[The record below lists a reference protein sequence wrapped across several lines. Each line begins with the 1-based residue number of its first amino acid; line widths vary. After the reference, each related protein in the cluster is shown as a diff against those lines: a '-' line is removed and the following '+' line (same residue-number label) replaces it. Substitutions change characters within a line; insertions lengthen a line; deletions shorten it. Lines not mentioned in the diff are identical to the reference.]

1 MSREFSWAKYYKPG
15 MPKASRPPRAN
26 FSNSNSKRRVAEEA
40 HFSQQRTR
48 VIFHVYPNFSP
59 PKLKFK
65 NAVIL
70 LLPKF
75 KELASGVSSATWYCF
90 LTVQPVLSLGL
101 VGALGPSPE
110 QLQAM
115 CEHLDQH
122 QPQTSSHIV
131 PALPAVP
138 THAPNILRAVTAAST
153 QVHNQQLALPAV
165 SAVSV

>member
-1 MSREFSWAKYYKPG
+1 MICMQTVTFPCG
-15 MPKASRPPRAN
+15 
-26 FSNSNSKRRVAEEA
+26 RRMTVTFDDLQQYAG
-40 HFSQQRTR
+40 HFTW
-48 VIFHVYPNFSP
+48 
-59 PKLKFK
+59 
-65 NAVIL
+65 
-70 LLPKF
+70 LPKF

-115 CEHLDQH
+115 CEYLDQH

-131 PALPAVP
+131 PALPAVT
-138 THAPNILRAVTAAST
+138 THAPNILRAVPAAST